1 MSEARS
7 IGEAKRVLISSDTAA
22 LRSPQWEQGFD
33 QMALLGPCL
42 ALCEGGMVDV
52 NNLGELQPGDDAI

>member
-1 MSEARS
+1 M
-7 IGEAKRVLISSDTAA
+7 LISSDPAV
-22 LRSPQWEQGFD
+22 RSPQWDQGFD

-42 ALCEGGMVDV
+42 ALCEGGIVDV